1 MAATTPTKHV
11 VVDAG
16 GFIRNAPIREIGE
29 HVYTIPEVVH
39 ESCDKA
45 TRQRLQVL
53 PYTLSFKEPSSEAIS
68 AVTDFA
74 KKTGD
79 YRHLSLTDIRVIA
92 LTYMLEKEHVGA
104 DHIKKEP
111 TNKPAEYIVSN
122 KRLEKPTDIAGF
134 YIRPSA
140 PVDEGQND
148 DKDQPESTADAAQSK
163 EETHDPDEDLLNAE
177 SGSQQVHE
185 PNPEKEEAL
194 TCTANEPACYDEEPV
209 VDSKKQDAQQEM
221 VQSSEQSPEVKRR
234 MGDTSASEKCS
245 VEVACL
251 TTDFAMQNVLIQMGL
266 NVVSVDGMLIKRAKS
281 YVLRCIACMK
291 ITFNTSKVFCP
302 HCGNKTLKRVAMTRD
317 EDGTVR
323 YYFSRRPLNTRGMK
337 YPLPMPK
344 GGKHAKNPV
353 LVEDQPL
360 PQQRASKK
368 SQKKMDIFTPE
379 YVTGSSPF
387 AVNDITSRAA
397 QLGISGKHN
406 YGANAYWNKRNPN
419 EARKKH
425 GRRK

>member
-1 MAATTPTKHV
+1 
-11 VVDAG
+11 
-16 GFIRNAPIREIGE
+16 
-29 HVYTIPEVVH
+29 
-39 ESCDKA
+39 
-45 TRQRLQVL
+45 
-53 PYTLSFKEPSSEAIS
+53 
-68 AVTDFA
+68 
-74 KKTGD
+74 
-79 YRHLSLTDIRVIA
+79 
-92 LTYMLEKEHVGA
+92 
-104 DHIKKEP
+104 
-111 TNKPAEYIVSN
+111 
-122 KRLEKPTDIAGF
+122 
-134 YIRPSA
+134 
-140 PVDEGQND
+140 
-148 DKDQPESTADAAQSK
+148 
-163 EETHDPDEDLLNAE
+163 
-177 SGSQQVHE
+177 
-185 PNPEKEEAL
+185 
-194 TCTANEPACYDEEPV
+194 
-209 VDSKKQDAQQEM
+209 M
-221 VQSSEQSPEVKRR
+221 VQSSEQSPVNGSDNVHGDGDILPESAIEEGDDSEDEEEEEEDEDDGGGWITPSNIQEVKRR